1 MISSRPDGQTDGC
14 PLPAHPPPLSLCRQ
28 RDVNLEVAVNT
39 HQQAVLFVGDCR
51 GFFISLPQTDGR
63 PGAVNTP
70 IHSLTPAALRSV
82 LPHLGLQGG
91 GEVGELR
98 APPLRGTLC
107 QCCAG
112 GVQCNPLP
120 SLPLH
125 GYHFLS
131 IPLGQSEENTMGQR
145 LSSGIPSA
153 KGFFFFPWG
162 FCNGFPPHLPWVE
175 PPKGAAMRRRAL
187 ICMDG

>member
-1 MISSRPDGQTDGC
+1 MDGQTDGC
-14 PLPAHPPPLSLCRQ
+14 PLPAHPPPLSLRRQ

-39 HQQAVLFVGDCR
+39 HQQAVLLVGDCR

-82 LPHLGLQGG
+82 LPHLGLQRGG
-91 GEVGELR
+91 RWVSSE
-98 APPLRGTLC
+98 PPLCVGRCANAVLGVCNATPSSPSPSMGTTFSASLWVRVRKTRWDNSSA
-107 QCCAG
+107 QEF
-112 GVQCNPLP
+112 PL
-120 SLPLH
+120 
-125 GYHFLS
+125 
-131 IPLGQSEENTMGQR
+131 Q
-145 LSSGIPSA
+145 

-162 FCNGFPPHLPWVE
+162 FFNDFPPHLPWVE